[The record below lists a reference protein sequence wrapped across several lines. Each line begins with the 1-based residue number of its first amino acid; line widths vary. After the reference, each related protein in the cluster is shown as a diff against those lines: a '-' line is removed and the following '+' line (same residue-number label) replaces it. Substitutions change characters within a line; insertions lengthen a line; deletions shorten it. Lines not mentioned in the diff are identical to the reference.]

1 MMTRGRVMAPG
12 RSFALQ
18 SQGRKDT
25 MTKRKDP
32 GTHLPR
38 GGFRPGSGRPAMF
51 RGKTTSLITRV
62 RPQTMDKLRHIA
74 AHQGMSVSDAL
85 ELVVE
90 RADPAVAL

>member
-1 MMTRGRVMAPG
+1 
-12 RSFALQ
+12 
-18 SQGRKDT
+18 
-25 MTKRKDP
+25 MTKRKAP

-38 GGFRPGSGRPAMF
+38 GGPRPGSGRPSVY

-62 RPQTMDKLRHIA
+62 RPQTMEKLRGIA

-90 RADPAVAL
+90 RADPGVAV